1 MITVAEIH
9 GVTFHF
15 IRTHSERGALTMTGE
30 NNMIRSLLIEI
41 EIAATHH
48 SIDHRQT
55 VFFIIQFQVHT
66 NRFRK
71 TLEYLNFFGL
81 NR

>member
-15 IRTHSERGALTMTGE
+15 IRTQSERGALTMTGE

-41 EIAATHH
+41 EIAAPNHA
-48 SIDHRQT
+48 IDHRQT
-55 VFFIIQFQVHT
+55 VF
-66 NRFRK
+66 
-71 TLEYLNFFGL
+71 
-81 NR
+81 

>member
-30 NNMIRSLLIEI
+30 NNMIRSLLIEN

-55 VFFIIQFQVHT
+55 VFLSF
-66 NRFRK
+66 
-71 TLEYLNFFGL
+71 NFKFTRIDFEKHSSSRISL
-81 NR
+81 A